1 MNVPQTL
8 RVAKEFLQSKEP
20 SVLAEFGG
28 NIKLS
33 YSWGSSLLKRMTEK
47 EAEVESEN
55 KSDNSSSQEPG
66 PCDDTGEISLPFF
79 RVFRS
84 LLLFFFFAY
93 DYGFK

>member
-84 LLLFFFFAY
+84 LLLFFFFCL
-93 DYGFK
+93 